1 MSRVTRGF
9 RSRRKKADDSAVS
22 PSFDER
28 PERMIPVLLL
38 IVTFVMCCFPLRDFD
53 FWWHLRTGELILERG
68 MVPFQDWFTYMDSSQ
83 PWIDMHWGFQLLIV
97 FVHRTFGVNGVII
110 GKALLYT
117 AAVFIGWKATGSRLS
132 VTRRAVIWFP
142 AIVAIT
148 GRAYERPEVMTM
160 LFLAIA
166 LYLAE
171 RPGLICRRR
180 WLWPLLC
187 LCWVNFHALYIL
199 GIVVW
204 AAVVFELCCRKA
216 AFRRDEINAQTESH
230 PGLTLRTA
238 AWISALMLVCLLLN
252 PYTIEGLKFPFVLY
266 QKFSVEKDFYSV
278 RIGEFRPP
286 LLFLTNLVQR
296 YGLVSGII
304 AAGIN
309 LYFTAEVVLF
319 VIGCITF
326 VRAIRNRTLRIYRLV
341 LFAGFSH
348 LAWVATRN
356 TGVFAIVAAVMA
368 CGNEEEILKK
378 AAFSGTGMQRSS
390 VIRRGMVA
398 TGLVL
403 QTIFF
408 VSGEWGLLVEKWK
421 VFGFGEATH
430 WFGHDAMKFCSRDD
444 MPKRAFIAQIGL
456 AGTWIY
462 HNGPDRKV
470 FMDPRLEVCSRKTF
484 EKFDLVQAG
493 IFGGRPGWENIINPD
508 GGEMPVVILDATS
521 IRQSASPISG
531 NAGLP
536 PINGDRSEPFWRL
549 VYADTAAAVF
559 LTVPQADSLGLQE
572 VSPSLLFDATP

>member
-1 MSRVTRGF
+1 MSRVTRGSK
-9 RSRRKKADDSAVS
+9 SRREKAGDSAFS

-28 PERMIPVLLL
+28 PDRMIPILLF
-38 IVTFVMCCFPLRDFD
+38 IVTFVMCCFPLRDLD

-68 MVPFQDWFTYMDSSQ
+68 MVPFKDCFTYMDSSQ
-83 PWIDMHWGFQLLIV
+83 PWIDMHWGFQILIV
-97 FVHRTFGVNGVII
+97 FIHRTFGVNGVII

-148 GRAYERPEVMTM
+148 GRANERPEMMTM
-160 LFLAIA
+160 LFLATA

-171 RPGLICRRR
+171 RPSLICRRR

-204 AAVVFELCCRKA
+204 AAVVFELCCRQA
-216 AFRRDEINAQTESH
+216 ASRYATITSQTESY

-238 AWISALMLVCLLLN
+238 AWISVLMLACLLLN

-286 LLFLTNLVQR
+286 LMFLSSLVQR
-296 YGLVSGII
+296 YGLVPGII
-304 AAGIN
+304 AACIN

-319 VIGCITF
+319 VIGCVTF

-341 LFAGFSH
+341 LFVGFSH

-368 CGNEEEILKK
+368 CGNEEEILRK
-378 AAFSGTGMQRSS
+378 AVVSVAGSRMSS
-390 VIRRGMVA
+390 VFRRRLVA
-398 TGLVL
+398 IGLVL
-403 QTIFF
+403 QCIFF

-430 WFGHDAMKFCSRDD
+430 WFGHEAMKFCARDG
-444 MPKRAFIAQIGL
+444 MPRRAFITHIGL
-456 AGTWIY
+456 AGTYIY

-493 IFGGRPGWENIINPD
+493 VFGGRPGWEKIINPD
-508 GGEMPVVILDATS
+508 EGEMPVVILDATS
-521 IRQSASPISG
+521 IRQSAPLISA
-531 NAGLP
+531 NTGLP

-549 VYADTAAAVF
+549 VYADSTAAVF
-559 LTVPQADSLGLQE
+559 LTVPQADAPGFRE
-572 VSPSLLFDATP
+572 VSPSLLFEATQ